1 MRRLPDPRE
10 RPWLSVSEV
19 ADITGEGQKVIRAA
33 VAAGQLK
40 SIRIGRYIRLP
51 TAALYEVLHMAA
63 DVREDESTRPSA
75 PQAVAAEVPP
85 SAHL

>member
-19 ADITGEGQKVIRAA
+19 AEITGEGQKVIRAA

-51 TAALYEVLHMAA
+51 TAALYEVLQMPA
-63 DVREDESTRPSA
+63 DNSVGE
-75 PQAVAAEVPP
+75 
-85 SAHL
+85 